1 MKKIVFASLLF
12 CCCQWA
18 ALADPLTIQ
27 LTDWRFVV
35 DTGIPGVA
43 TQFQFSLNG
52 VSSDGKAFQ
61 LSGLGQGSIPGV
73 AQPNGFAALNFGRFN
88 FSYGEFTLASPGQCC
103 PGPPFYPNLT
113 GGITFS
119 PTTPPAGGDPRNITS
134 ILSFTQPPSLVL
146 LAPFS
151 PGQGTAQI
159 GSLSF
164 SLTGAATIGG
174 STGPNDPQLKMVT
187 SGTGGTVTLTLTPQ
201 AEVPEPATLL
211 LLGSGLVALSWRRR
225 KASETKD

>member
-1 MKKIVFASLLF
+1 MKKIIFASLLF
-12 CCCQWA
+12 CCCQWS
-18 ALADPLTIQ
+18 ALADPITIQ
-27 LTDWRFVV
+27 LTSWRFVV

-52 VSSDGKAFQ
+52 VGSDGKAFQ
-61 LSGLGQGSIPGV
+61 LSGQGQGNIPGV
-73 AQPNGFAALNFGRFN
+73 AQPNGFASVNFGPFDFR
-88 FSYGEFTLASPGQCC
+88 YGDFTLASPGQCC

-134 ILSFTQPPSLVL
+134 ILSFIQPPGLVL
-146 LAPFS
+146 FDVVP
-151 PGQGTAQI
+151 GTAQRLEV
-159 GSLSF
+159 GVLSF

-187 SGTGGTVTLTLTPQ
+187 SGTGGTASLTLTPP
-201 AEVPEPATLL
+201 AEIPEPATLL
-211 LLGSGLVALSWRRR
+211 LLGSGLAALSWRRR
-225 KASETKD
+225 TDRKT